1 MADSAMTTPI
11 DTPPTLRL
19 QFSHQPHQAQA
30 VEAVVKVF
38 DGQPLASNSYTL
50 QQTQMASVEHAPDG
64 VIANVLVISDEQ
76 LLDNVQT
83 VQQANGIAHS
93 TMLVPMKVP
102 GEWDDDVSGD
112 EGQLLVPVHDGDAD
126 RKEGRGKRSA
136 QARDARSKPGATGA
150 LTVGCP
156 LNFSI
161 EMETGTGKTYT
172 FIKTMYELYKEYG
185 FRKFVVVVPSVA
197 IREGTMKNL
206 AITRQHFATEYNRVP
221 FAPVL
226 YDSGRLNELRNFAQ
240 SDALS
245 VLVIN
250 IDSFTKDSNKINQKG
265 ERGAAPIEY
274 IRAVQPIVIIDE
286 PQNFETD
293 IRRQAIARL
302 NPLCTLRY
310 SATLKNPYNLLYKL
324 DPVRAYD
331 LGLVKQIEVDG
342 VVADEDHNQAF
353 VELLE
358 IEAKPR
364 GMVATLRVDADN
376 KGKPKRKDVKMTVG
390 DDVFAK
396 SGWRA
401 LYRDGYILNEIRE
414 DSVEFSGGRVVHLNQ
429 SQDALM
435 DDTMRFQIERTVASH
450 FAKLKRLQPQGIK
463 VLSLFFIDRVANY
476 RGYDE
481 DGQPVPGKFAR
492 WFEEAFNRYA
502 ARKDYQGLIPH
513 PVERVHGGYFSG
525 DKKGKG
531 SQARVEW
538 VDTL

>member
-376 KGKPKRKDVKMTVG
+376 KGKPKRKDV
-390 DDVFAK
+390 
-396 SGWRA
+396 
-401 LYRDGYILNEIRE
+401 
-414 DSVEFSGGRVVHLNQ
+414 
-429 SQDALM
+429 
-435 DDTMRFQIERTVASH
+435 
-450 FAKLKRLQPQGIK
+450 
-463 VLSLFFIDRVANY
+463 
-476 RGYDE
+476 
-481 DGQPVPGKFAR
+481 
-492 WFEEAFNRYA
+492 
-502 ARKDYQGLIPH
+502 
-513 PVERVHGGYFSG
+513 
-525 DKKGKG
+525 
-531 SQARVEW
+531 
-538 VDTL
+538 